1 MPLGPICQSLYYSNK
16 DEHILAKYKYT
27 NTVYVLYCMKRREI
41 ENYVQMEE
49 TMERK

>member
-1 MPLGPICQSLYYSNK
+1 VYSNK
-16 DEHILAKYKYT
+16 DEPVLAKYKYT
-27 NTVYVLYCMKRREI
+27 NTVYVLYYMRRREI